1 MSGTEIMYCIK
12 ETFSM
17 LFTLQGIIAWLSLSV
32 LCGVLVLVIKEKQSL
47 MKLLKLKTLILLLIL
62 NFAVCQG
69 MLLLILA
76 YIGNCKEL
84 FYTGFFIMIAPILM
98 KEIIRL
104 IRKRLT
110 RALRK
115 DTGEKY
121 HKINFK
127 GEKKL

>member
-1 MSGTEIMYCIK
+1 MSGTEIIYCIK

-17 LFTLQGIIAWLSLSV
+17 LFTLQGIIVWLSLSG
-32 LCGVLVLVIKEKQSL
+32 LCGVFVLVIEEKQSL
-47 MKLLKLKTLILLLIL
+47 MKLLKLKSLILLLIF
-62 NFAVCQG
+62 NFAVCHG

-98 KEIIRL
+98 KEIICL

-110 RALRK
+110 RALCK
-115 DTGEKY
+115 DTGEK
-121 HKINFK
+121 IS
-127 GEKKL
+127 